1 MEDSKIIDLYFA
13 RDEKAIYET
22 QIKYGPYC
30 YAISYNILHNNED
43 SQECVS
49 DAYLDTWNAIPPHR
63 PSIFSTFIGKIT
75 RRISIDKYRKLN
87 AQKRTNGELELSF
100 DELEECLSS
109 ETSVQDKIDEQHLV
123 DSINSF
129 LATIKKEDRKI
140 FVCRYFYF
148 DSINDITSRF
158 SYTESK
164 VKMSL
169 KRTRDKLKDY
179 LIKEGYTI
187 WKTIN

>member
-30 YAISYNILHNNED
+30 YAIAYNILHNNED
-43 SQECVS
+43 CQECIS
-49 DAYLDTWNAIPPHR
+49 ETYLDTWNAIPPHR
-63 PSIFSTFIGKIT
+63 PSILSSFIGKIT
-75 RRISIDKYRKLN
+75 RRISIDKYRKIN

-100 DELEECLSS
+100 DELEESIAS
-109 ETSVQDKIDEQHLV
+109 DSSVQDKIDEKQLV

-129 LATIKKEDRKI
+129 LATIRKDDRKV

-158 SYTESK
+158 NCSESK

-169 KRTRDKLKDY
+169 KRTRDKLREY
-179 LIKEGYTI
+179 LIKEGYEI
-187 WKTIN
+187 

>member
-22 QIKYGPYC
+22 QIKYGSYC
-30 YAISYNILHNNED
+30 YAIAYNILHNNED

-49 DAYLDTWNAIPPHR
+49 DTYLDTWNAIPPHR

-100 DELEECLSS
+100 NELEECIAS

-148 DSINDITSRF
+148 DSIDDITKRF
-158 SYTESK
+158 NCSESK

>member
-43 SQECVS
+43 CQECVS

-63 PSIFSTFIGKIT
+63 PSILSTFIGKIT

-87 AQKRTNGELELSF
+87 AKKRSNGEFELSL
-100 DELEECLSS
+100 DELEECIASNS
-109 ETSVQDKIDEQHLV
+109 SVQDKIDEQHLV

-129 LATIKKEDRKI
+129 LAIIKKEDRKI
-140 FVCRYFYF
+140 FICRYFYF
-148 DSINDITSRF
+148 DSIADITKRF
-158 SYTESK
+158 NYSESK

-187 WKTIN
+187 

>member
-1 MEDSKIIDLYFA
+1 MEDSKIIELYFA

-43 SQECVS
+43 SEECVS
-49 DAYLDTWNAIPPHR
+49 DTYLDTWNAIPPHR
-63 PSIFSTFIGKIT
+63 PSILSTFIGKIT

-87 AQKRTNGELELSF
+87 AKKRANEELELSF
-100 DELEECLSS
+100 DELEECLASD
-109 ETSVQDKIDEQHLV
+109 TSVQDKIDEEHLV

-129 LATIKKEDRKI
+129 LASIKKEDRKI

-148 DSINDITSRF
+148 DSIDEITNRF
-158 SYTESK
+158 NYSESK
-164 VKMSL
+164 VKMVL
-169 KRTRDKLKDY
+169 KRTRDKLRDY

-187 WKTIN
+187 

>member
-1 MEDSKIIDLYFA
+1 MEDNKIIDLYFA

-22 QIKYGPYC
+22 RVKYGPYC

-43 SQECVS
+43 CQECVS

-63 PSIFSTFIGKIT
+63 PSILSTFIGKIV
-75 RRISIDKYRKLN
+75 RKISIDKYRKLN
-87 AQKRTNGELELSF
+87 AKKRSNGEFELSL
-100 DELEECLSS
+100 DELEECIASKAN
-109 ETSVQDKIDEQHLV
+109 VQDKIDEQHLV

-129 LATIKKEDRKI
+129 LLTTKKEDRKI

-148 DSINDITSRF
+148 DSIVDISERF
-158 SYTESK
+158 NCSESK

-169 KRTRDKLKDY
+169 KRTRDKLKNY

-187 WKTIN
+187 WEIIN